1 MVVMRTTTSPFTT
14 SLTDDDLFNAQGVYV
29 TGVVTNAVA
38 WGIPAPAVAA
48 LVARRA
54 EYEPLYH
61 KSQDKNTR
69 TKTDVAAYRQSKT
82 LYENELRTF
91 HNEWIGPATS
101 IPFEE
106 KLLLG
111 GREKDTQPT
120 PLSEQIVLTTPAPV
134 IKAKCTES
142 KTVRIDWYP
151 DQAPGQS
158 EALPHGIDGINI
170 WVAEGGIPSDES
182 QWRFLA
188 MDTNSPY
195 IHNVA
200 NDVTVTLAYKAQW
213 FDRRKRMGPFC
224 DPVVVAVTM

>member
-1 MVVMRTTTSPFTT
+1 MDYIPKTKPGLNLWQVNFAGKVTATPAAYGLTPADVV
-14 SLTDDDLFNAQGVYV
+14 N
-29 TGVVTNAVA
+29 
-38 WGIPAPAVAA
+38 
-48 LVARRA
+48 
-54 EYEPLYH
+54 
-61 KSQDKNTR
+61 
-69 TKTDVAAYRQSKT
+69 VAAYSAAFSASLAAMLVAQNAAKGAVQTNDEDVDVLLSEIRSLVKRIQA
-82 LYENELRTF
+82 R
-91 HNEWIGPATS
+91 PATT
-101 IPFEE
+101 
-106 KLLLG
+106 
-111 GREKDTQPT
+111 DTQRQELGITVPDLTRT
-120 PLSEQIVLTTPAPV
+120 PISEQIVLTTPAPV

-158 EALPHGIDGINI
+158 EALPHGIDGVNI

-224 DPVVVAVTM
+224 NPVVVAVTM